1 MQYQLQ
7 YDNEGNA
14 SLKTIDATPTRKV
27 SEGTFEVSEY
37 FAPRIDYGIT
47 ETYAD
52 KFSPEKQL
60 EDIQKKLLNQDNGD
74 GDKDGPDYKKDL
86 SPEFDW
92 KTYTYNN
99 LVAALGED
107 AANDYL
113 KYSKI
118 EDYAKIANWAALVF
132 PVNYIAKGII
142 KGTGKYAT
150 KKKEEITKQYFNSDY
165 YTSKMNAMDQ
175 DYKDYGDY
183 DVYSDIQYGPT
194 YGKEITEGT
203 IYDAEDYGDPTIT
216 DAPDIDKGIMSKP
229 KTPVHQPVRHHSQNG
244 GGRSEGTGT
253 TQTGHGKSGMG
264 RDPEDR
270 M

>member
-7 YDNEGNA
+7 YDKEGNA
-14 SLKTIDATPTRKV
+14 SLKTIDATPTRKI

-60 EDIQKKLLNQDNGD
+60 EDIQKKLLNQDSGNG
-74 GDKDGPDYKKDL
+74 KDDSTYKKNL

-92 KTYTYNN
+92 KTYTYNT

-118 EDYAKIANWAALVF
+118 EDYAKVANWAALVF
-132 PVNYIAKGII
+132 PINAIAKAGL
-142 KGTGKYAT
+142 KGAGKFAT
-150 KKKEEITKQYFNSDY
+150 SKKEGITKQYLNSDY
-165 YTSKMNAMDQ
+165 YTKRMKAMDQ

-183 DVYSDIQYGPT
+183 DVYSDIEYGPS

-203 IYDAEDYGDPTIT
+203 IYDAEDHGEP
-216 DAPDIDKGIMSKP
+216 PSGIMSKP
-229 KTPVHQPVRHHSQNG
+229 KAPITQPVHHHSQNG
-244 GGRSEGTGT
+244 GGSEP
-253 TQTGHGKSGMG
+253 TGHGDAG
-264 RDPEDR
+264 RAGGEQTEAIGSF
-270 M
+270 

>member
-37 FAPRIDYGIT
+37 FAPRIDYGID

-60 EDIQKKLLNQDNGD
+60 EIIQKKLLGQNGGD

-86 SPEFDW
+86 SPAFDW

-113 KYSKI
+113 KYSKL
-118 EDYAKIANWAALVF
+118 EDFAKIADWTTLIF
-132 PVNYIAKGII
+132 PVNYITKIGL
-142 KGTGKYAT
+142 KGTGKFAT
-150 KKKEEITKQYFNSDY
+150 KKKGDITKQYFNSDY

-194 YGKEITEGT
+194 YGKDYKPGT
-203 IYDAEDYGDPTIT
+203 VFDAEDDGGNGLM
-216 DAPDIDKGIMSKP
+216 APP
-229 KTPVHQPVRHHSQNG
+229 KAPVTPKHGPIPYHG
-244 GGRSEGTGT
+244 GGGNGP
-253 TQTGHGKSGMG
+253 TGHGDAG
-264 RDPEDR
+264 RAGGEQTEAIGSF
-270 M
+270 

>member
-7 YDNEGNA
+7 YDKEGNA
-14 SLKTIDATPTRKV
+14 SLKTIDATPTRKI
-27 SEGTFEVSEY
+27 SEGTFEVSKY

-60 EDIQKKLLNQDNGD
+60 EDIQKKLLNQDSGNG
-74 GDKDGPDYKKDL
+74 KDDSTYKKNL

-92 KTYTYNN
+92 KTYTYNT

-118 EDYAKIANWAALVF
+118 EDYAKIANWAALIF
-132 PVNYIAKGII
+132 PVNYIAKGVI
-142 KGTGKYAT
+142 KGAGKFAT
-150 KKKEEITKQYFNSDY
+150 SKKEDITKQYLNSDY
-165 YTSKMNAMDQ
+165 YTKRMKAMDQ

-183 DVYSDIQYGPT
+183 DVYSDIEYGPS

-203 IYDAEDYGDPTIT
+203 IYDAEDHGEP
-216 DAPDIDKGIMSKP
+216 PNGIMSKP
-229 KTPVHQPVRHHSQNG
+229 EPISVPVPAHISGGNNG
-244 GGRSEGTGT
+244 GNVSR
-253 TQTGHGKSGMG
+253 G
-264 RDPEDR
+264 RDTSQADADKAGGSAYSSPF
-270 M
+270 

>member
-27 SEGTFEVSEY
+27 SEGTFKVSEY

-60 EDIQKKLLNQDNGD
+60 EDIQKKLLNQDSGN
-74 GDKDGPDYKKDL
+74 GDKDGSDYKKDL
-86 SPEFDW
+86 SPAFDW
-92 KTYTYNN
+92 KTYTYNT

-118 EDYAKIANWAALVF
+118 EDYAKVANWAALVF
-132 PVNYIAKGII
+132 PINAIAKAGL
-142 KGTGKYAT
+142 KGAGKFAT
-150 KKKEEITKQYFNSDY
+150 SKKEGITKQYLNSDY
-165 YTSKMNAMDQ
+165 YTKRMKAMDQ

-183 DVYSDIQYGPT
+183 DVYSDIEYGPS

-203 IYDAEDYGDPTIT
+203 IYDAEDHGEP
-216 DAPDIDKGIMSKP
+216 PSGIMSKP
-229 KTPVHQPVRHHSQNG
+229 KAPITQPVRHHSQNG
-244 GGRSEGTGT
+244 GRSEP
-253 TQTGHGKSGMG
+253 TGHGDAGKAGGEQTEAIGSF
-264 RDPEDR
+264 
-270 M
+270 

>member
-7 YDNEGNA
+7 YDKEGNA
-14 SLKTIDATPTRKV
+14 SLKTIDATPTRKI

-60 EDIQKKLLNQDNGD
+60 EDIQKKLLNQDSDN
-74 GDKDGPDYKKDL
+74 DKDDSTYKKNL

-92 KTYTYNN
+92 KTYTYNT

-118 EDYAKIANWAALVF
+118 EDYAKVANWAALVF
-132 PVNYIAKGII
+132 PINAIAKAGL
-142 KGTGKYAT
+142 KGAGKFAT
-150 KKKEEITKQYFNSDY
+150 SKKEDITKQYINSDY
-165 YTSKMNAMDQ
+165 YTKKMKAMDQ

-183 DVYSDIQYGPT
+183 DAYSDIEYGPS

-203 IYDAEDYGDPTIT
+203 IYDAEDHGEP
-216 DAPDIDKGIMSKP
+216 PSGIMSKP
-229 KTPVHQPVRHHSQNG
+229 KAPITQPVRHHSQNG
-244 GGRSEGTGT
+244 GRSEP
-253 TQTGHGKSGMG
+253 TGHGDAG
-264 RDPEDR
+264 RAGGEQTEAIGSF
-270 M
+270 

>member
-27 SEGTFEVSEY
+27 SEGTFKVSEY

-60 EDIQKKLLNQDNGD
+60 EDIQKKLLNQDSDN
-74 GDKDGPDYKKDL
+74 DKDDSTYKKNL

-92 KTYTYNN
+92 KTYTYNT

-118 EDYAKIANWAALVF
+118 EDYAKVANWAALVF
-132 PVNYIAKGII
+132 PVNYIAKGVI
-142 KGTGKYAT
+142 KGAGKFAT
-150 KKKEEITKQYFNSDY
+150 SKKEDITKQYLNSDY
-165 YTSKMNAMDQ
+165 YTKRMKAMDQ

-183 DVYSDIQYGPT
+183 DVYSDIEYGPS

-203 IYDAEDYGDPTIT
+203 IYDAEDHGEP
-216 DAPDIDKGIMSKP
+216 PNGIMSKP
-229 KTPVHQPVRHHSQNG
+229 KTITQPVHQHSQNG
-244 GGRSEGTGT
+244 GGSEP
-253 TQTGHGKSGMG
+253 TGHGDAG
-264 RDPEDR
+264 RAGGEQTEAIGSF
-270 M
+270 

>member
-7 YDNEGNA
+7 YDKEGNA
-14 SLKTIDATPTRKV
+14 SLKTIDATPTRKI

-60 EDIQKKLLNQDNGD
+60 EDIQKKLLNQDSGNG
-74 GDKDGPDYKKDL
+74 KDDSTYKKNL

-92 KTYTYNN
+92 KTYTYNT

-118 EDYAKIANWAALVF
+118 EDYAKIANWAALIF
-132 PVNYIAKGII
+132 PVNYIAKGVI
-142 KGTGKYAT
+142 KGAGKFAT
-150 KKKEEITKQYFNSDY
+150 SKKEDITKQYLNSDY
-165 YTSKMNAMDQ
+165 YTKRMKAMDQ

-183 DVYSDIQYGPT
+183 DVYSDIEYGPS

-203 IYDAEDYGDPTIT
+203 IYDAEDHGEP
-216 DAPDIDKGIMSKP
+216 PNGIMSKP
-229 KTPVHQPVRHHSQNG
+229 KAPITQPVRHHSQNG
-244 GGRSEGTGT
+244 GRSEP
-253 TQTGHGKSGMG
+253 TGHGDAGKAGGEQTEAIGSF
-264 RDPEDR
+264 
-270 M
+270 

>member
-7 YDNEGNA
+7 YDKEGNA
-14 SLKTIDATPTRKV
+14 SLKTIDATPTRKI

-60 EDIQKKLLNQDNGD
+60 EDIQKKLLNQDNGN
-74 GDKDGPDYKKDL
+74 GKDDSTYKKNL
-86 SPEFDW
+86 SPAFDW
-92 KTYTYNN
+92 KTYTYNT

-118 EDYAKIANWAALVF
+118 EDYAKIANWAALIF
-132 PVNYIAKGII
+132 PVNYIAKAGL
-142 KGTGKYAT
+142 KGAGKFAT
-150 KKKEEITKQYFNSDY
+150 SKKEDITKQYLNSDY
-165 YTSKMNAMDQ
+165 YTKRMKAMDQ

-183 DVYSDIQYGPT
+183 DVYSDIEYGPS

-203 IYDAEDYGDPTIT
+203 IYDAEDHGEP
-216 DAPDIDKGIMSKP
+216 PNGIMSKP
-229 KTPVHQPVRHHSQNG
+229 EPISVPVPAHISG
-244 GGRSEGTGT
+244 GGNGNQGNNQSSRGGAPSHPT
-253 TQTGHGKSGMG
+253 
-264 RDPEDR
+264 RDL